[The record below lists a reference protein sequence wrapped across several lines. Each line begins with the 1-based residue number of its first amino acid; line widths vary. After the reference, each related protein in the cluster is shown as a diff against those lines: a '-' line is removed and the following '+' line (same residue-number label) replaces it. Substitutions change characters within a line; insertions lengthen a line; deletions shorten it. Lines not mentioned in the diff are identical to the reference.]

1 MSSTTISTNCD
12 DSSSP
17 PRRFVG
23 RLPVLLLGVAVVL
36 GLVRSILDTYFTSRV
51 VELPPPPAA
60 TWAPLATRV
69 VLVLLDGLR
78 PMEAFNP
85 DYMPALSDRRQQA
98 AWGIARSGEITM
110 TVPGVRMLG
119 AGVSSDFLEIL
130 HNWNPRSS
138 PVTSLFTV
146 AKMKGLHTVLYG
158 DHVWKRAF
166 TKDIDSHVDTHLDPW
181 SYYSDPVRAP
191 DLSLMDDLRTL
202 WTSRA
207 PFDLLVIH
215 FVGPDHASHRN
226 RVTSREFQ
234 EYTRW
239 MDPKLDE
246 LLSGLLTTGA
256 TLLVTSDHG
265 MSDSGQHGG
274 DEPTARKTPY
284 LLQGPGIKIGPGPLL
299 NQADLPATLAAL
311 LGLPMPPFGEGR
323 VAHEVLAAAPETL
336 LAIMRANIAQAETYL
351 RGYQRQYG
359 NVPQLLLDGT
369 PDLTRIAS
377 QQGVNSALAR
387 ADHYFQSYHDQRRLV
402 GKSVGRTWAWLLTI
416 LVFSVFVLLPD
427 KRSPLAR
434 GSLAATSVALLLAV
448 ASWATTATLWPSVVM
463 ALLASVWLGS
473 GLILARRPWLHGT
486 LTLASGLLAGGSVAG
501 LLALAHHGFKRQFR
515 SDTMLPGV
523 SDSQIRTTAYLV
535 VLAVA
540 VLYVAWK
547 RRTVISAPVSA
558 WMQEAWMSLALI
570 GLFLVM
576 LPSGKL
582 LLLASPGLGLGIL
595 WIHRLVRIGEN
606 QPRLRPMAVLE
617 SEWFLFLATLTW
629 VCLESWF
636 LAIVPRVDQGHGVL
650 GWTLNR
656 LPWLLA
662 PALVYQQLRLGKM
675 PEAHLSYTTK
685 AISFLAVAMTLPPL
699 LLAHHTNE
707 HSNLLVWLALGAMLL
722 SAVNLHSPVAKYQ
735 LGAATFA
742 LTSLFGSASYAL
754 LCFVVA
760 GTYWAFVLAPTS
772 SGMCEPSPAGHDKPS
787 IAPVLAALGAYFAWL
802 TVHRFRDGSF
812 SFSDIEVTVA
822 FYGNPTHGLG
832 QGALQVSARFILP
845 MVLLLIPLQRMEA
858 WPRIFAGII
867 ATLLLHI
874 GVLLIGFLA
883 TQSQFYT
890 PYRLAGE
897 LAHFVAVL
905 AAVPLLFLLVGARGG
920 PPRTTALQHA
930 TLLEGI
936 VASR

>member
-1 MSSTTISTNCD
+1 MSRTIIRRD
-12 DSSSP
+12 RSSP
-17 PRRFVG
+17 PRWTG
-23 RLPVLLLGVAVVL
+23 RGLALLLLGAAVLL

-60 TWAPLATRV
+60 TWSPLAKRV
-69 VLVLLDGLR
+69 ALVVLDGLR
-78 PMEAFNP
+78 PMEAFDP
-85 DYMPALSDRRQQA
+85 EYMRAFSERRRQS

-119 AGVSSDFLEIL
+119 AGVSSDFMEIL

-181 SYYSDPVRAP
+181 SYYSDPVHAP
-191 DLSLMDDLRTL
+191 DLSLLEDLRTL

-226 RVTSREFQ
+226 RVTSPEFQ
-234 EYTRW
+234 AFTRW

-246 LLSGLLTTGA
+246 LLDGLLASGA
-256 TLLVTSDHG
+256 TILVTSDHG
-265 MSDSGQHGG
+265 MSDWGQHGG

-284 LLQGPGIKIGPGPLL
+284 LLQGPGIKVGPGSLL

-323 VAHEVLAAAPETL
+323 VAHEVLAASPDTM
-336 LAIMRANIAQAETYL
+336 LAIMRANVAQADTYL

-359 NVPQLLLDGT
+359 GVPRSLLDGA
-369 PDLTRIAS
+369 PDLARIAS
-377 QQGVNSALAR
+377 QQGTDSALAR
-387 ADHYFQSYHDQRRLV
+387 ADQYFQGYYEQRRLV
-402 GKSVGRTWAWLLTI
+402 GKSVGRTWAWLLTL

-427 KRSPLAR
+427 VRAPLPR
-434 GSLAATSVALLLAV
+434 RSLAAAGVALLLSL
-448 ASWATTATLWPSVVM
+448 ASWVTTILLWPSVVM
-463 ALLASVWLGS
+463 ALVASVWLGWGIAVARRRPVHGALTVAS
-473 GLILARRPWLHGT
+473 GLI
-486 LTLASGLLAGGSVAG
+486 AGGVVTG
-501 LLALAHHGFKRQFR
+501 LLALAHLGFKRQFR

-523 SDSQIRTTAYLV
+523 SDSQIRTTAYF
-535 VLAVA
+535 A
-540 VLYVAWK
+540 VLLIGVLYAGWK
-547 RRTVISAPVSA
+547 SRMAGSATASA
-558 WMQEAWMSLALI
+558 WMRPVWMGLAVI
-570 GLFLVM
+570 GLFVLM

-582 LLLASPGLGLGIL
+582 LLIASGGLGLGIL
-595 WIHRLVRIGEN
+595 WIHRLARIGEG
-606 QPRLRPMAVLE
+606 QPRLRLMTLLE
-617 SEWFLFLATLTW
+617 SEWFLFLASLAW

-636 LAIVPRVDQGHGVL
+636 PAIAPRVDQERGVL
-650 GWTLNR
+650 GWILNR

-662 PALVYQQLRLGKM
+662 PALVYQQFLLGKEV
-675 PEAHLSYTTK
+675 EAHHARITK
-685 AISFLAVAMTLPPL
+685 ALSFASLAMALPPL
-699 LLAHHTNE
+699 LLAHHTSE

-722 SAVNLHSPVAKYQ
+722 SAVNSRSPTAKYQ
-735 LGAATFA
+735 LGAATYA
-742 LTSLFGSASYAL
+742 LTSQFGSASYAL
-754 LCFVVA
+754 LCFVLV
-760 GTYWAFVLAPTS
+760 GTYWAFVLAPRP
-772 SGMCEPSPAGHDKPS
+772 SGPSAPSPGASDDRPS
-787 IAPVLAALGAYFAWL
+787 VAPVLAALGGYFVWL

-812 SFSDIEVTVA
+812 SFSDIEVAVA

-832 QGALQVSARFILP
+832 QGAVQVSARFILP
-845 MVLLLIPLQRMEA
+845 MVLLLIPLQRLEA

-883 TQSQFYT
+883 TQTQFYT

-897 LAHFVAVL
+897 LAHFIAVL
-905 AAVPLLFLLVGARGG
+905 ASVPLLFLLFAARAG
-920 PPRTTALQHA
+920 PPRA
-930 TLLEGI
+930 TL
-936 VASR
+936 APNDDSRGTLATSG